1 LGDGSDV
8 SRSSP
13 VPVSGGH
20 AFTTVKAFG
29 SHTCGTTNSGD
40 LFCWG
45 YNLDG
50 QLGDGT
56 REHRLRPT
64 YIEKPTL

>member
-8 SRSSP
+8 SRALP
-13 VPVSGGH
+13 VPVSGDH
-20 AFTTVKAFG
+20 TFTTVKAFG